1 MTYTGD
7 RLRAAI
13 EAVVRAM
20 MPSELLSGAWPGVVT
35 TWDDTRQR
43 AEIAMDAG
51 SPLPRTL
58 RGVPALVDPPGT
70 KVQIPNGTR
79 VLVAFRG
86 NNPAAP
92 YFRPAAHWG
101 EPSVP
106 LPTVGLA
113 GGGPAVAREGDA
125 VGGGTLALI
134 PTPPPPAAPVA
145 MALVYIPHGG
155 IIPTTIATFP
165 PLIATP
171 VDIATIGGAITQ
183 GSAKVTCG

>member
-1 MTYTGD
+1 MTYAGD

-13 EAVVRAM
+13 EVVIQAM
-20 MPSELLSGAWPGVVT
+20 MPSPLLTGAWPGVVT

-86 NNPAAP
+86 SNAASP

-113 GGGPAVAREGDA
+113 GGGAAVARQGDSIA
-125 VGGGTLALI
+125 GGTLTLVPL
-134 PTPPPPAAPVA
+134 PTPPGAMTLVYQPPGAVPPVIVATFAPTAGAVPGAPAA
-145 MALVYIPHGG
+145 
-155 IIPTTIATFP
+155 IA
-165 PLIATP
+165 
-171 VDIATIGGAITQ
+171 GSITS